1 MRVEND
7 LVKRLKKLMHA
18 GFAYECRH
26 RLGLEV

>member
-7 LVKRLKKLMHA
+7 LVKRLKLMHA